1 MLGNF
6 SFHNP
11 TRLYFGKESLKFLRD
26 ELDKYGATVMLNYGG
41 GSIKRNG
48 IYNQV
53 IAVLK
58 EAGKKVVENPGVMSN
73 PTLEKL
79 LEGVKIAKENDVD
92 LILSVGGGSVCDYSK
107 GVAAAAFYEGD
118 PWETF
123 YLHQQDPAA
132 DQKVLPIGCVLT
144 MAGTGSEMNGGSVI
158 TDVKNSFKIGHVFD
172 ERMMPKFSILNPE
185 YTFSV
190 PENQMKAGIFD
201 IMSHIM
207 EQYFS
212 GDDDNTSDYIAEG
225 LMCGLIKASRVA
237 VKNPQDYEA
246 RSNIMWT
253 ATWALNTLIGAGK
266 QQDWEVHMIGHSV
279 GAYTHAPHGYA
290 LAAVS
295 LPYYTL
301 ILNDGL
307 PKFKRFAENVWK
319 INPEGKT
326 DLQVAQEGLEALKAW
341 MVEIG
346 LPLTISELGGTKEML
361 EGIAKG
367 SIILDAGYHKLT
379 PEELMQVL
387 NESM

>member
-48 IYNQV
+48 IYDQV

-79 LEGVKIAKENDVD
+79 LEGIKIAKENDVD

-346 LPLTISELGGTKEML
+346 LPLTISEIGGTKEML

>member
-48 IYNQV
+48 IYDQV

-79 LEGVKIAKENDVD
+79 LEGIKIAKENDVD

-326 DLQVAQEGLEALKAW
+326 DVQVAQEGLEALKAW

-346 LPLTISELGGTKEML
+346 LPLTISEIGGTKEML

>member
-48 IYNQV
+48 IYDQV

-79 LEGVKIAKENDVD
+79 LEGIKIAKENDVD

-319 INPEGKT
+319 INLEGKT